1 VNAPG
6 VIDWRQSTVH
16 HQIDSVKMPAGYGKN
31 GGHFFFVH
39 CTQESFLYPDF
50 TNRPDQKLMA

>member
-1 VNAPG
+1 
-6 VIDWRQSTVH
+6 
-16 HQIDSVKMPAGYGKN
+16 MPAGYEKTAGIS
-31 GGHFFFVH
+31 FCMH